1 MNSQFDDPLELS
13 DDRRKITARGPLEWN
28 PDDAK
33 HCRITVV
40 LTQSGHSGH
49 GDTGNYNHGDDTW
62 DCDVERD
69 DGGRWDPSLPVHCV
83 GTIHIETPPN
93 PDLWPP
99 QDVQLELEAAAAPA

>member
-1 MNSQFDDPLELS
+1 MNSPFDTTLPLDE
-13 DDRRKITARGPLEWN
+13 DCRKIAAQGLLVWN

-33 HCRITVV
+33 HCRISVV

-49 GDTGNYNHGDDTW
+49 GDTGKYNHGDDRW
-62 DCDVERD
+62 DRDVERD

-83 GTIHIETPPN
+83 GTIHIDTPPN

-99 QDVQLELEAAAAPA
+99 QDVALELEPAPAPA